1 MVFVVWSVAL
11 SVVLKGSVSG
21 GLGGAVALS
30 VVLKERVWSVRGV
43 ALSMVLKG
51 RRAGVCGV
59 GHLTPPHPV
68 LSMVP
73 KERVCGLWCGRCA
86 LSVVLKH
93 RGASGDWSSKPS

>member
-30 VVLKERVWSVRGV
+30 VVLKERVWSVRGG
-43 ALSMVLKG
+43 AFHGAEGAPSG
-51 RRAGVCGV
+51 GVWG
-59 GHLTPPHPV
+59 GTSHPSHPV

-73 KERVCGLWCGRCA
+73 KERVCGLWCGWCA
-86 LSVVLKH
+86 LSVVLKR